1 MIAITASTSA
11 VVRNHTVACGN
22 IERQQRSIPYAPI
35 LASSAASTSVPA
47 VGACSYASGCH
58 VESGTS
64 GTFTANA
71 TKKPRKSHR
80 AVETDNGRFDRS
92 SQLNVGVPRTEPA
105 FTYRKMIAAS
115 RNAEPPIVKMKN
127 LIAA

>member
-1 MIAITASTSA
+1 MMAITASTSA

-22 IERQQRSIPYAPI
+22 IDRQNRSIPYAPI
-35 LASSAASTSVPA
+35 FPSSPAKTRVPA

-58 VESGTS
+58 VDSGTR

-71 TKKPRKSHR
+71 TKKPRNSHR
-80 AVETDNGRFDRS
+80 AVDTDSGRFDRS
-92 SQLNVGVPRTEPA
+92 SQLNVDVPRTEPA

-127 LIAA
+127 